1 MSAPCYNCERRSA
14 ECHASC
20 EDYKDFA
27 QERREYA
34 ERLHKES
41 VYKGYFIDGA
51 RHMRQLK
58 RRRNR
63 E

>member
-14 ECHASC
+14 GCHSSC

-34 ERLHKES
+34 DRLHKES
-41 VYKGYFIDGA
+41 VCNGYFIDGA
-51 RHMRQLK
+51 RHMRPLK

-63 E
+63 K